1 METASSLP
9 SYHSRAGVAAARER
23 RYLPPAPSVA
33 VMWEQMEYLMAH
45 PGSNCARDCPTCKR
59 LEQVERW
66 LLQPFK

>member
-1 METASSLP
+1 METASSSP
-9 SYHSRAGVAAARER
+9 NYRSRAGVAVARER
-23 RYLPPAPSVA
+23 RYLAPAPSSA

-45 PGSNCARDCPTCKR
+45 TGSNCVRDCPICKR